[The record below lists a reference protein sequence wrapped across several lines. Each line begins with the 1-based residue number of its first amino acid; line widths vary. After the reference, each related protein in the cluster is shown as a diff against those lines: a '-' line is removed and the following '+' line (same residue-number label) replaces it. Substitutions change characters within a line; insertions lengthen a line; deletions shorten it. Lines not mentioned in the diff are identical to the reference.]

1 MFTHPDHLMSY
12 SRERMARFHREVEDR
27 RLAEQALAVEADVLN
42 TAMDSATTS
51 EAFGW
56 TTRLLAPLRLLL

>member
-12 SRERMARFHREVEDR
+12 SRERMASLHREVEDR

-42 TAMDSATTS
+42 SAMGSTATS

-56 TTRLLAPLRLLL
+56 TARLLAPLRLLL